1 MRFVLSSLAGLILG
15 MAPLVFS
22 SHAADIAKEPALQE
36 NFYGVQILDNRVWV
50 VGYYGTI
57 LHSKDRGVT
66 WEIQRSPTRSA
77 LFQVRFLGGEK
88 GLISGSYGTML
99 YTADGGNNWSAQS
112 TGTTEHLFGLAALN
126 EEAAWAVGS
135 RGTILH
141 TQNGGRSWIN
151 ASLAEDLTL
160 SSVAFVNSATGWIV
174 GEFGVILQTQNGGKS
189 WDKQKSPVEVS
200 FVSGESRNLFAL
212 LLRKPEIG
220 WAFGLDGVV
229 LKTRKGSRWE
239 IVRQRKEN
247 DSSAATN
254 HLFAAAA
261 SDGRLWAVGERGTV
275 LQSDPDGL
283 NWQQAKVETPRVS
296 LNGIAFGNNGFGL
309 IVGNRGLM
317 LRTEDGG
324 ITWKRLKITLQQPRK
339 GLSRIP

>member
-1 MRFVLSSLAGLILG
+1 MRFAVSLFAGLILG

-22 SHAADIAKEPALQE
+22 SHATEIPREPALQE
-36 NFYGVQILDNRVWV
+36 NFYGVDIMDNEVWV

-66 WEIQRSPTRSA
+66 WEIQRSPTRTA
-77 LFQVRFLGGEK
+77 LFQVRFPSKRK
-88 GLISGSYGTML
+88 GLISGSYGTL
-99 YTADGGNNWSAQS
+99 LSTADGGSNWNAQS

-126 EEAAWAVGS
+126 GQTAWAVGS

-141 TQNGGRSWIN
+141 TEDGGRSWIN

-160 SSVAFVNSATGWIV
+160 SSIGFVNPAMGWIV
-174 GEFGVILQTQNGGKS
+174 GEFGVIFQTQNGGKS
-189 WDKQKSPVEVS
+189 WGKQKSPVEVS

-212 LLRKPEIG
+212 LLRKTETA

-229 LKTRKGSRWE
+229 LKTRKGSGWE
-239 IVRQRKEN
+239 IVRQKKES
-247 DSSAATN
+247 DSSAAN

-261 SDGRLWAVGERGTV
+261 SNDRLWAVGERGTV

-283 NWQQAKVETPRVS
+283 DWQQAKVETPRLS

-309 IVGNRGLM
+309 IVGNRGVM

-324 ITWKRLKITLQQPRK
+324 ITWKRLKIAPQEPGK

>member
-1 MRFVLSSLAGLILG
+1 W
-15 MAPLVFS
+15 
-22 SHAADIAKEPALQE
+22 
-36 NFYGVQILDNRVWV
+36 N
-50 VGYYGTI
+50 
-57 LHSKDRGVT
+57 
-66 WEIQRSPTRSA
+66 
-77 LFQVRFLGGEK
+77 
-88 GLISGSYGTML
+88 
-99 YTADGGNNWSAQS
+99 AQS
-112 TGTTEHLFGLAALN
+112 TGTTEHLFGLATLN
-126 EEAAWAVGS
+126 EQTAWAIGS

-141 TQNGGRSWIN
+141 TQDGGRSWIS

-160 SSVAFVNSATGWIV
+160 SSVAFVNPTKGWIV
-174 GEFGVILQTQNGGKS
+174 GEFGVIFQTQNGGKN

-212 LLRKPEIG
+212 LLREPETG

-239 IVRQRKEN
+239 IIRQKKES
-247 DSSAATN
+247 DSSAAAN

-275 LQSDPDGL
+275 LQSDPEGL
-283 NWQQAKVETPRVS
+283 NWQHAKIETPPLS
-296 LNGIAFGNNGFGL
+296 LNGIAFGKNGLGL
-309 IVGNRGLM
+309 IVGNRGVI

-324 ITWKRLKITLQQPRK
+324 ITWKRLKIAPHEPGK